1 MRAVL
6 QIALFTFLVS
16 LTGCSSIGKAWK
28 SLVSG
33 KPADQAQPAAQAAQ
47 AGARNKPGLRYSQ
60 YKEIPVE
67 EGQRQFRR
75 TTRDTF
81 EEAARLEES
90 AGSLWVMEGQG
101 SYLFSQNV
109 LRLSGD
115 SLKVRL
121 EGEPKKNLE
130 AKVEVIKRLIKK
142 AKRDESRRGVASA
155 GAAGEKKPDGAPAA
169 AADGKPAADG
179 AAKTAAAKAAD
190 KEDEKEDLEGAFS
203 VTTVPTRIMERLPDG
218 SYRVRGSQSF
228 MVGKNEY
235 RVIVVGVAR
244 AKDISEEGVDSSAL
258 LDSKFD
264 IVSVKKDL
272 KL

>member
-1 MRAVL
+1 MRFFT
-6 QIALFTFLVS
+6 LFILSAILVTTS
-16 LTGCSSIGKAWK
+16 GCSSIGKAWK

-33 KPADQAQPAAQAAQ
+33 KPPEQAQPTAQSGQ
-47 AGARNKPGLRYSQ
+47 VAGRNKPGLRYSQ

-75 TTRDTF
+75 TTRDSF
-81 EEAARLEES
+81 EEAARLEET

-115 SLKVRL
+115 ALKVRL

-142 AKRDESRRGVASA
+142 AKRDESKRAVAST
-155 GAAGEKKPDGAPAA
+155 GAAGEKKPDVAA

-179 AAKTAAAKAAD
+179 AAKTAGAKGAEKEDD
-190 KEDEKEDLEGAFS
+190 KEDLDGAFTVS
-203 VTTVPTRIMERLPDG
+203 SVPTRIMERLPDG

-258 LDSKFD
+258 MDSKFD